1 MVFMVSKTRT
11 SRNEFIETEVGTIRK
26 NWNGR
31 IRIALAYPNRYHVGM
46 SNLGFQ
52 TVYRAFNAFEHV
64 VCERVF
70 IQEPDES
77 AARGPRSLES
87 DRRLSDF
94 DIIAFSI
101 SFENDYI
108 NLLTLLKQAGLPLR
122 SKDRSPTHPLVIA
135 GGVACLLNPEP
146 IAPFMDCFLIGESEP
161 LIPRFMEAFDPSKE
175 KQLLLKELV
184 REIQGIYVPAF
195 YEIRYD
201 KNGILS
207 SFHPLADAPD
217 TIQPMTLKD
226 SPVKPASSCLLTPH
240 TAFDDTYLIEVGRGC
255 PHGCRFCAAGYIYRP
270 PRFRPLT
277 DLKQCIDAGSAQT
290 RKVGLVGAAVSD
302 HPDIG
307 NLCRFVDGKD
317 IQLSF
322 SSLRADAL
330 TPELLT
336 ALKQS
341 GVKTATIAPDA
352 GSERMR
358 RVINKGLTEEHIL
371 QAAENLVAYG
381 IPNLRLYFMVGLPT
395 ETTEDLEAVVVLCK
409 QLKHRFLQ
417 SSRARKRMGE
427 ITVGLNSFV
436 PKPFTP
442 FQWSAMDEVSS
453 LKKKIK
459 TVKTALNRVPN
470 VRVYSDIPRWAY
482 VQGFL
487 SRGDRRTAELLVQ
500 AHDNNGNWAKTLK
513 ASPINA
519 DFYVYRERST
529 SENLPWDFIDHGI
542 KKSFLKRE
550 YRRAL
555 EGKTTDLCKPDTC
568 NICGVCKQTNGSI
581 TPNEG

>member
-1 MVFMVSKTRT
+1 MVSKARI
-11 SRNEFIETEVGTIRK
+11 SRNEFTENEVGAIRK

-52 TVYRAFNAFEHV
+52 TVYQACNAFEHV

-70 IQEPDES
+70 VPERDDYGT
-77 AARGPRSLES
+77 RGPRSLES
-87 DRRLSDF
+87 NRRLSEF

-108 NLLTLLKQAGLPLR
+108 NLLNLIKQSGLPLR
-122 SKDRSPTHPLVIA
+122 TKDRSPTHPLVIA
-135 GGVACLLNPEP
+135 GGVACFLNPEP
-146 IAPFMDCFLIGESEP
+146 IAPFIDCFLIGESEALLP
-161 LIPRFMEAFDPSKE
+161 PFVDVFDPSQE
-175 KQLLLKELV
+175 KPLFLKKLA
-184 REIQGIYVPAF
+184 REIPGIYVPELFDA
-195 YEIRYD
+195 RYD
-201 KNGILS
+201 KNGMFS
-207 SFHPLADAPD
+207 GVHPLADVPD
-217 TIQPMTLKD
+217 TIKPMTRTP
-226 SPVKPASSCLLTPH
+226 SQGKPATSCLLTPNS
-240 TAFDDTYLIEVGRGC
+240 TFDNTYLIEVGRGC

-270 PRFRPLT
+270 PRFSPLT
-277 DLKQCIDAGSAQT
+277 DLEQCIEAGSVQT

-307 NLCRFVDGKD
+307 TLCRSVDGKD
-317 IQLSF
+317 IRLSF

-330 TPELLT
+330 TPELLS
-336 ALKQS
+336 ALKKG

-358 RVINKGLTEEHIL
+358 RVINKGLTEDHIL
-371 QAAENLVAYG
+371 QAAENLVTYG

-395 ETTEDLEAVVVLCK
+395 ETTEDLDAIVVLCK
-409 QLKHRFLQ
+409 RLKHRFLQ
-417 SSRARKRMGE
+417 SSRVRKRMGE

-442 FQWSAMDEVSS
+442 FQWSAMEEVSR

-459 TVKTALNRVPN
+459 TVKTALHRVPN
-470 VRVYSDIPRWAY
+470 VRVHSDIPRWAHI
-482 VQGFL
+482 QGFL
-487 SRGDRRTAELLVQ
+487 SRGDRRVADLLEQ
-500 AHDNNGNWAKTLK
+500 ALDNNENWAKTLK

-519 DFYVYRERST
+519 DFYVYRERSLD
-529 SENLPWDFIDHGI
+529 EILPWDFIDHGI

-550 YRRAL
+550 YQRAL
-555 EGKTTDLCKPDTC
+555 AGKTTDVCRTDTC
-568 NICGVCKQTNGSI
+568 TKCGVCR
-581 TPNEG
+581 PAEE

>member
-1 MVFMVSKTRT
+1 MGFMVSKSRT
-11 SRNEFIETEVGTIRK
+11 SRNEFIKTEVGAIRK

-70 IQEPDES
+70 IQEHDEP
-77 AARGPRSLES
+77 ATRGPRSLES
-87 DRRLSDF
+87 NRRLSNF

-122 SKDRSPTHPLVIA
+122 STDRSPTHPLVIA
-135 GGVACLLNPEP
+135 GGVACFLNPEP

-161 LIPRFMEAFDPSKE
+161 LIPRFIDAFDPSME
-175 KQLLLKELV
+175 KPLLLKELA
-184 REIQGIYVPAF
+184 RGIPGIYVPAF
-195 YEIRYD
+195 YETRYD

-207 SFHPLADAPD
+207 GFHPLADVPD
-217 TIQPMTLKD
+217 TIQPMTLKE
-226 SPVKPASSCLLTPH
+226 SRGKPARSCLLTPH
-240 TAFDDTYLIEVGRGC
+240 ATFADTYLIEVGRGC

-270 PRFRPLT
+270 PRFKPLT
-277 DLKQCIDAGSAQT
+277 DLKQCIDAGSTQT

-302 HPDIG
+302 HPDIE
-307 NLCRFVDGKD
+307 NLCRSVDGKD

-341 GVKTATIAPDA
+341 GVNTATIAPDA

-371 QAAENLVAYG
+371 QAAENLVTYG

-395 ETTEDLEAVVVLCK
+395 ETTEDIEAIVVLCK

-427 ITVGLNSFV
+427 ITVSLNSFV

-442 FQWSAMDEVSS
+442 FQWSAMDEVSR

-470 VRVYSDIPRWAY
+470 VRVYSDTPRWAH

-487 SRGDRRTAELLVQ
+487 SRGDRRVAELLVQ
-500 AHDNNGNWAKTLK
+500 AQDNNGNWAKTLK

-519 DFYVYRERST
+519 DFYVYRERSMG
-529 SENLPWDFIDHGI
+529 ENLPWDFIDHGI
-542 KKSFLKRE
+542 KKSFLKQE
-550 YRRAL
+550 YRKAL
-555 EGKTTDLCKPDTC
+555 EGKSTDLCKTDTC
-568 NICGVCKQTNGSI
+568 NVCGVCRPS
-581 TPNEG
+581 ED